1 MSCLLTP
8 LLYKKGDSRLVNG
21 LKIYFISKFVK
32 VFRYS
37 ILSVINYHQFILQA
51 KLFLAASLIVTIPTA
66 ELDIQAI
73 ARDKISLS
81 LILDYEKL
89 RP

>member
-21 LKIYFISKFVK
+21 LKIYFISKFWK
-32 VFRYS
+32 FYR
-37 ILSVINYHQFILQA
+37 QFILQA

-73 ARDKISLS
+73 ARDKISSCLIYDLNS
-81 LILDYEKL
+81 LFSML
-89 RP
+89 